1 MSLVWD
7 LFELILEASY
17 PQHAINLA
25 RSCKR
30 IAQMMHNPKLYYRW
44 FKRFY
49 PDFDIPDHLMSA
61 GIGGPKATELRNL
74 FVKMWSEVRY
84 VEMYKLDAIYD
95 IERVMSIQPIVLGI
109 GHAAQQEVTLVMCSR
124 FPSRT
129 ALKTLEWD
137 PTVRITETTDS
148 RRNWKNPFSAMS
160 GLWNPD
166 IAFNAKRNV
175 MKAQRSLAGKIHC
188 FTLTSYASITY
199 AHNVRL
205 LCNLYEESDNF
216 QVASAGDSVRRLR
229 FDRNDW
235 TRALVIVNEGDR
247 EIRVIFE
254 LPKAIHKCNCEFC
267 PVSRGLIK

>member
-7 LFELILEASY
+7 IFELILEASY

-30 IAQMMHNPKLYYRW
+30 IARMMQNPKLTFKW

-49 PDFDIPDHLMSA
+49 PDFDIPDHLMVA
-61 GIGGPKATELRNL
+61 GVGTSKATELRNL
-74 FVKMWSEVRY
+74 FIKTWGEVRY
-84 VEMYKLDAIYD
+84 VEMYKLEAVYD
-95 IERVMSIQPIVLGI
+95 VERVMSIQPIVVGKDS
-109 GHAAQQEVTLVMCSR
+109 EVMLVTCSR
-124 FPSRT
+124 FPSKT
-129 ALKTLEWD
+129 AIRSDQWNFSYKVSENY
-137 PTVRITETTDS
+137 DS
-148 RRNWKNPFSAMS
+148 RREWQNPFAAKLS
-160 GLWNPD
+160 LWNPD
-166 IAFNAKRNV
+166 LAFTAKRNI
-175 MKAQRSLAGKIHC
+175 MKARRSLADKISC

-216 QVASAGDSVRRLR
+216 QVASIGDSVKRLR

-235 TRALVIVNEGDR
+235 TRALAIISEGDR
-247 EIRVIFE
+247 ELRVIFD
-254 LPKAIHKCNCEFC
+254 LPVAIHKCNCEFC